1 MRLLLLSN
9 AKREGMG
16 YLEHARDYF
25 RDFLGGKVS
34 RVLFVPFAAV
44 TKSYEDYVQQTLP
57 VFHAL
62 GIEVDGIH
70 RHVDPVAA
78 VAEAPAI
85 LVGGGNTWKLLHEL
99 RDQRLLSVIRAHV
112 LGGAPYMG
120 WSAGSNVACPTIMT
134 TNDMPVCDPHGF
146 DALGLVPFQINPH
159 YLHGNPPGFKG
170 ETREERIVEYLALHP
185 DVYVTGLREGTGF
198 RIENAT
204 IGLLGDAE
212 CRLFRQGDPPREM
225 TRDDDFSFLLTSC
238 VISSSSPTNPPN

>member
-44 TKSYEDYVQQTLP
+44 TKNYDDFVRQTLP
-57 VFHAL
+57 VFGAL

-70 RHVDPVAA
+70 RHADSVAA
-78 VAEAPAI
+78 VTDAPAI
-85 LVGGGNTWKLLHEL
+85 MVGGGNTWKLLREL
-99 RDQRLLSVIRAHV
+99 RDQHLLAAIRARV
-112 LGGAPYMG
+112 IAGAPYMG
-120 WSAGSNVACPTIMT
+120 WSAGANVACPTIMT
-134 TNDMPVCDPHGF
+134 SNDMPICDPNGF

-159 YLHGNPPGFKG
+159 YLHGNPAGFKG
-170 ETREERIVEYLALHP
+170 ETREERIVEYLTLHP

-198 RIENAT
+198 CVENRI
-204 IGLLGDAE
+204 IRLLGDAE
-212 CRLFRQGDPPREM
+212 CRVFHQGELPREM
-225 TRDDDFSFLLTSC
+225 TRDDDFSFLLAAR
-238 VISSSSPTNPPN
+238 